1 MQRLCAYT
9 LLLLMSLPAMAADTV
24 AESAV
29 RNVLEVQRAAWNRGD
44 LVGFM
49 QGYWKSDTIRFAGGD
64 SFRTGWQA
72 TLDSYRKG
80 YPDAA
85 AMGQLTFDPLEVREL
100 SPDAVYVFGKWKL
113 SRISDAADK
122 APHGLFTLL
131 FERKDGAWVVTRD
144 HSSAAGG

>member
-1 MQRLCAYT
+1 MELQR
-9 LLLLMSLPAMAADTV
+9 S
-24 AESAV
+24 
-29 RNVLEVQRAAWNRGD
+29 AWNRGD
-44 LVGFM
+44 LEGFM
-49 QGYWKSDTIRFAGGD
+49 QGYWKNDSIRFAGGD

-85 AMGQLTFDPLEVREL
+85 AMGLLTFDPIEVREL
-100 SPDAVYVFGKWKL
+100 SPDLVYVFGKWKL

-131 FERKDGAWVVTRD
+131 FERKNGAWVVTRD